1 MNSTLVFDPAVYA
14 LMAIEKA
21 AYRFSDR
28 FTCQIETTQAGL
40 QVTLKPK
47 RADMSE
53 ETHQAA
59 LDDFQTEVLDQNL
72 REKIKLE
79 TAPTRNLILAH
90 AFSRTG
96 LVGQ

>member
-1 MNSTLVFDPAVYA
+1 MNSTLIFDPTVYA
-14 LMAIEKA
+14 LIALEKA

-28 FTCQIETTQAGL
+28 FTCQIKTTQTEM

-47 RADMSE
+47 RENMSE
-53 ETHQAA
+53 ETHQTA

-79 TAPTRNLILAH
+79 TAPIRNLILAH

>member
-28 FTCQIETTQAGL
+28 FICQIETTQVGL
-40 QVTLKPK
+40 KVTLKPK
-47 RADMSE
+47 RKDTSE
-53 ETHQAA
+53 EAHQVA

-79 TAPTRNLILAH
+79 TATTRNLILAH

-96 LVGQ
+96 LVEQ

>member
-40 QVTLKPK
+40 QVMLKPK

-53 ETHQAA
+53 ETHQTA

-79 TAPTRNLILAH
+79 TAPIRNLILAH

>member
-14 LMAIEKA
+14 LIALEKA
-21 AYRFSDR
+21 VYRFSDR
-28 FTCQIETTQAGL
+28 FTCQIETTPAGL

-47 RADMSE
+47 RGDMSK

-59 LDDFQTEVLDQNL
+59 LDDFQTEVQDQNL

-79 TAPTRNLILAH
+79 TAPIRNLILAH

-96 LVGQ
+96 LVSQ

>member
-1 MNSTLVFDPAVYA
+1 MISTIVFDPTVYA

-40 QVTLKPK
+40 QVALKPK

-53 ETHQAA
+53 ETLQAA
-59 LDDFQTEVLDQNL
+59 LDDFKTEVLDQNL

-96 LVGQ
+96 LVSQ

>member
-14 LMAIEKA
+14 LMAIEKS

-28 FTCQIETTQAGL
+28 FIFHIETTLAGVK
-40 QVTLKPK
+40 VTLKPK
-47 RADMSE
+47 RKDMSE
-53 ETHQAA
+53 EAYQVA

-72 REKIKLE
+72 REKIQLE

-96 LVGQ
+96 LVDQ

>member
-1 MNSTLVFDPAVYA
+1 MNSTLVFDPAVCA
-14 LMAIEKA
+14 LIALEKA

-28 FTCQIETTQAGL
+28 FTCRIETTQAGL

-47 RADMSE
+47 RANMSD

-72 REKIKLE
+72 REKIKIE
-79 TAPTRNLILAH
+79 TAPIRNLILAH

-96 LVGQ
+96 LVSE

>member
-1 MNSTLVFDPAVYA
+1 MTSTLVFDPTVYA

-28 FTCQIETTQAGL
+28 FTCVIESTQGGL

-53 ETHQAA
+53 ETRQAA

>member
-1 MNSTLVFDPAVYA
+1 MNSTLFFDPAVYA
-14 LMAIEKA
+14 LIAIEKA

-28 FTCQIETTQAGL
+28 FTCQIETTQARL

-47 RADMSE
+47 RANMSE
-53 ETHQAA
+53 ETHQVA
-59 LDDFQTEVLDQNL
+59 LDDFQTEVLDHNL

-79 TAPTRNLILAH
+79 TAPMRNLILAH

>member
-1 MNSTLVFDPAVYA
+1 MNSALVFDPAVYA

-28 FTCQIETTQAGL
+28 FICQIESTQAGL
-40 QVTLKPK
+40 KVTLKPK
-47 RADMSE
+47 RKDTSE
-53 ETHQAA
+53 EAYQVA

-79 TAPTRNLILAH
+79 TANTRNLILAH

-96 LVGQ
+96 LVEQ